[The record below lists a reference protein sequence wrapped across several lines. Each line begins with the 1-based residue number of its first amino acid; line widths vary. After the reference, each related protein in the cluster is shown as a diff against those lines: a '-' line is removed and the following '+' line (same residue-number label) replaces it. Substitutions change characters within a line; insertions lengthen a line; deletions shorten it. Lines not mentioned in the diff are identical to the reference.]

1 MLIGEVITMSKKHEI
16 NKMIIDEID
25 DSNADPTIKE
35 LVKDILYYEIGNIG
49 EKNFSNEY
57 ERMIVG
63 SLHRKQIKK

>member
-1 MLIGEVITMSKKHEI
+1 MLIGEVITMSKQHEI

-49 EKNFSNEY
+49 EKNFSEEY
-57 ERMIVG
+57 EKMVVE
-63 SLHRKQIKK
+63 SLHQKDKKK